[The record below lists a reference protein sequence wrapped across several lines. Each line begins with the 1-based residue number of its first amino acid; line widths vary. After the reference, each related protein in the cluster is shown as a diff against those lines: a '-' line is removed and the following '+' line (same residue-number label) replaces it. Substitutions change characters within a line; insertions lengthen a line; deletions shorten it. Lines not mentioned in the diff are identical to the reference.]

1 MGRLGSSLTEKDVDR
16 LILCLYSH
24 DIISQGFRDELL
36 NPLSHRTQLLRTNN
50 LLCNLESKIRD
61 SPQIYQKLTYI
72 LVKEL
77 NLRASEAVLSK
88 LHCLVTII
96 GYDKII
102 YKNLAMHCSFVGES
116 ISTPEHLSPVVE
128 RDSKLSHP
136 PSKHLPV
143 ASQISMFS
151 KQLMETYISHS
162 ATFVGSDQKWSC
174 INNSSF
180 YINLAIIKKKE
191 RVTFATADP
200 FTRETIERNEDV
212 DSILKRKQQI
222 DMEDVLKPEVGSA
235 KVRLQIILVQG
246 AAGVG
251 KSTFALEMAK
261 KWSVFKEMK
270 SFQLVLLV
278 QLRQPLAHRASSI
291 HDLLQLYGHQNP
303 ALLDQIAKFIVQQD
317 GEDLL
322 LILDGFDELPSEV
335 TSSKTSFYIRL
346 LQGDYLSKATII
358 LTTRPSVISR
368 IQQLFDA
375 RVSKYIEI
383 VGFLSTQ
390 VDEFARKCL
399 TNEQAESFLKYI
411 YSYPHIKSMMYIPL
425 NTAIMVKLY
434 CNCTSH
440 EDKALPMT
448 LTQLYTEFCLYLL
461 QCCVDARQLEYNQQ
475 CPEEQDFYS
484 ELKCMPEYIQR
495 QLKRLAEVAFR
506 GISEHTVVFHDL
518 PMEFD
523 HMDFMNKC
531 ERLVHNRLRSKLSA
545 SYNFLHLTV
554 QEFLAAYHISC
565 QPVEEQV
572 KLLQVH
578 SSKQHFSRVWRFLA
592 GLTAFNGIGWDV
604 FNSIMNNSRCGSDM
618 KICKSLLVNCLYEAQ
633 DPSICSQVLSDCCAV
648 YSPMSVT
655 HYDYYSLGYCVA
667 NCPCTWKLCSIGG
680 DGLAMLAAGIKSSSG
695 APQGKVVLIK
705 LSYNG
710 EKISDLLELPE
721 SVRTD
726 IAELNLGNCGLTNDA
741 CNSLSRILPHFPN
754 LNRLD
759 IADNPF
765 TEGSATGL
773 LKSMSQL
780 AKISYL
786 DLLHANLNIDDLDAL
801 AVLIRPHGTLESLII
816 GGTNM
821 HIRVVE
827 KLLNVVLVDSQLR
840 TISIMN
846 LDLAL
851 FGAQLRRN
859 LEENTTLLT
868 LMLWDRSFCIEGC
881 IEVVRALE
889 KNQALK
895 SLTLMPWYKFHI
907 PETLFELESNNRIN
921 WFYYPKQK

>member
-1 MGRLGSSLTEKDVDR
+1 MD
-16 LILCLYSH
+16 LYKSH
-24 DIISQGFRDELL
+24 
-36 NPLSHRTQLLRTNN
+36 
-50 LLCNLESKIRD
+50 K
-61 SPQIYQKLTYI
+61 
-72 LVKEL
+72 
-77 NLRASEAVLSK
+77 
-88 LHCLVTII
+88 
-96 GYDKII
+96 
-102 YKNLAMHCSFVGES
+102 
-116 ISTPEHLSPVVE
+116 
-128 RDSKLSHP
+128 
-136 PSKHLPV
+136 V
-143 ASQISMFS
+143 A
-151 KQLMETYISHS
+151 L
-162 ATFVGSDQKWSC
+162 DQKWSC
-174 INNSSF
+174 TNNTVF
-180 YINLAIIKKKE
+180 YINLAIIMRE
-191 RVTFATADP
+191 RITIATADP

-291 HDLLQLYGHQNP
+291 HDLLQLYGHQEP
-303 ALLDQIAKFIVQQD
+303 ALVDQIAKFIVQQD
-317 GEDLL
+317 GANLL

-335 TSSKTSFYIRL
+335 ISSKMSFYIQL
-346 LQGDYLSKATII
+346 LQGDYLAKATII
-358 LTTRPSVISR
+358 LTTRPSVISCVQKMFQNR
-368 IQQLFDA
+368 I
-375 RVSKYIEI
+375 SKYIEI

-390 VDEFARKCL
+390 VDEFAHKCL

-440 EDKALPMT
+440 KDKALPMT
-448 LTQLYTEFCLYLL
+448 LTQLYAEFCLYLL

-484 ELKCMPEYIQR
+484 ELRCMPDDIQR
-495 QLKRLAEVAFR
+495 QMKRLAEVAFG
-506 GISEHTVVFHDL
+506 GISEHTVVFYDL

-531 ERLVHNRLRSKLSA
+531 ERLVYNRLRSKPSV

-572 KLLQVH
+572 KLLRLH

-592 GLTAFNGIGWDV
+592 GLTSFNGIGWDV
-604 FNSIMNNSRCGSDM
+604 FNSIMNTSRCGSDM

-667 NCPCTWKLCSIGG
+667 NCPCTWKLCGIGG
-680 DGLAMLAAGIKSSSG
+680 DGLAMLAAGIKSSDKT
-695 APQGKVVLIK
+695 PKGKVVLVK

-721 SVRTD
+721 CMRKD
-726 IAELNLGNCGLTNDA
+726 ITELNLGNCGLTDDA
-741 CNSLSRILPHFPN
+741 CNSLSRILEHFPT

-765 TEGSATGL
+765 VEGGATSL
-773 LKSMSQL
+773 LTSLSQY
-780 AKISYL
+780 AKINYL
-786 DLLHANLNIDDLDAL
+786 DLLHAKLNFDDLDAL
-801 AVLIRPHGTLESLII
+801 SALIRGTLENLVI
-816 GGTNM
+816 GSTTM

-827 KLLNVVLVDSQLR
+827 KMLKVLLADSQLKNL
-840 TISIMN
+840 SIMN

-851 FGAQLRRN
+851 FGAQLGKK
-859 LEENTTLLT
+859 LEENKTLDT
-868 LMLWDRSFCIEGC
+868 LNLWDRSFCIEGC

-889 KNQALK
+889 KNHSLK
-895 SLTLMPWYKFHI
+895 FLTLMPWYKFHI
-907 PETLFELESNNRIN
+907 PKTLFISSNNRIN
-921 WFYYPKQK
+921 WFIYPKQI